1 MGGGFSLKKVI
12 FQVFLVAMAW
22 FSFVAVSCAES
33 MRAEVTEEFLDLGA
47 VEASCPVVQVDDAS
61 VSEKINCAIK
71 QEIDDFTQS
80 VRLASLQQ
88 PRLHGTVSYDV
99 TCNKAYTFS
108 CVLTETVFDKNDA
121 EVESFAKGFIFKL
134 ATGNKVTYNDI
145 WELAAEAGNT
155 NRYDRKG
162 LTWQLNRQLDRAGVA
177 VLPTLRYAP
186 YPPQNL
192 YMDQKFRCHVIYQ
205 PGAVAHKSA
214 GIVDVDIDEIDEG

>member
-1 MGGGFSLKKVI
+1 MKRVLFQVILAAMVWFSL
-12 FQVFLVAMAW
+12 AG
-22 FSFVAVSCAES
+22 VSCAES

-47 VEASCPVVQVDDAS
+47 VEASCPVVQVDDVS

-71 QEIDDFTQS
+71 QEIDDFTQR
-80 VRLASLQQ
+80 VRIASLQQ
-88 PRLHGTVSYDV
+88 PKLHGTVSYDV

-108 CVLTETVFDKNDA
+108 CVLTEAVFA
-121 EVESFAKGFIFKL
+121 EDGTKVESFAKGFIFKL

-155 NRYDRKG
+155 DRYDRKG

-205 PGAVAHKSA
+205 PGVVAHRSA
-214 GIVDVDIDEIDEG
+214 GIVDVDIDEINEEN